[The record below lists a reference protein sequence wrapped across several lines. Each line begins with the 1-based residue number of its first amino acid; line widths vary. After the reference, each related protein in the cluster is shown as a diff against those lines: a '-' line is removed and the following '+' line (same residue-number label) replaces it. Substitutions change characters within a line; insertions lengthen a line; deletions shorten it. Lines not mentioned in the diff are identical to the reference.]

1 MHDHYDHN
9 QTLVPESFLAIHSRH
24 GRALRPRTEIE
35 ARYELC
41 EDVALHAAAF
51 LAARHQEGDDTSEA
65 LQRCHDG
72 LRADPEAFAPAEA
85 TWVVRRVAELQDG
98 RNPPGWPTPTPTPI
112 DRPPV
117 RRPAPAPP
125 LEEGLTRS
133 CASS

>member
-24 GRALRPRTEIE
+24 GRALRPRAEIE

-51 LAARHQEGDDTSEA
+51 LGERHQEGDDTSEV

-72 LRADPEAFAPAEA
+72 LRADPEAFTAAEA
-85 TWVVRRVAELQDG
+85 AWVVRRVAELQDWAQPAWLADTDTDADRSG
-98 RNPPGWPTPTPTPI
+98 R
-112 DRPPV
+112 R
-117 RRPAPAPP
+117 
-125 LEEGLTRS
+125 
-133 CASS
+133 